1 MSQAVIA
8 LGSNIGNTLLNLKEA
23 VALLEEYGCVVLAK
37 SQLYQTEPWGFKE
50 QSDFLNGAVLV
61 ETIAE
66 PKGLLDITQGIEK
79 KMGRSKEFINGP
91 RNIDLDILLYDEIEI
106 ISDDLTIPHARLHQ
120 RLFVLQP
127 MADVAPN
134 WRVGNLGT
142 VANILANYQGNER
155 VELTDL
161 QL

>member
-106 ISDDLTIPHARLHQ
+106 ISDDLTIPHARLH
-120 RLFVLQP
+120 
-127 MADVAPN
+127 
-134 WRVGNLGT
+134 
-142 VANILANYQGNER
+142 
-155 VELTDL
+155 
-161 QL
+161 